1 MMRLPY
7 LNWKLHMGGFFYT
20 RVWLCE
26 ECWGKLS
33 KCAYPVQETTCFVD
47 GKFALQA
54 DTGVSVPVSFSSEG
68 GDGVSDDTRCGFCG
82 RELPGWG
89 EEVNLSIDL

>member
-7 LNWKLHMGGFFYT
+7 LNWRLHMGGFFHT
-20 RVWLCE
+20 RVWFCD
-26 ECWGKLS
+26 ECWEKLS
-33 KCAYPVQETTCFVD
+33 KCAHPVQETTCFVD
-47 GKFALQA
+47 GKFVLQA
-54 DTGVSVPVSFSSEG
+54 DTGVSVLVSFSSKG
-68 GDGVSDDTRCGFCG
+68 GDGVSDDTPCGFCG